1 MKKSDSYSQL
11 QQIFGE
17 DTLIDMLL
25 LFHHFENL
33 DMISYEIGVD
43 NHSTMVVAK
52 MHAPHVLEPCS
63 CLLKGGSISNF
74 AHPAWTGLIV
84 KLPLP
89 INAHYLHNN

>member
-1 MKKSDSYSQL
+1 MKKSDSCSQL

-17 DTLIDMLL
+17 NTLIDTLL
-25 LFHHFENL
+25 LFHHFEKL
-33 DMISYEIGVD
+33 DMISFEIGVG

-52 MHAPHVLEPCS
+52 MQAPHVLEPCS

-74 AHPAWTGLIV
+74 AHPAWTGLMI

-89 INAHYLHNN
+89 MNTLYLHNN